1 MLSPETKRSLI
12 TWKAAGPRII
22 SAIFQIKKDM
32 IKLKIVQCYAPT
44 KDSDSDDESKEDFY
58 SCLQSVLDKQKNKDV
73 TILMKD
79 FNAKIGSINR
89 GFEEV
94 MGQQGLGTVNE
105 NSKLYLIRP
114 VCIQQ
119 NGYWG

>member
-1 MLSPETKRSLI
+1 MSSPETKRSLI

-22 SAIFQIKKDM
+22 SAIFKIKKDM

-79 FNAKIGSINR
+79 FNAKIGSIN
-89 GFEEV
+89 
-94 MGQQGLGTVNE
+94 
-105 NSKLYLIRP
+105 
-114 VCIQQ
+114 
-119 NGYWG
+119 